1 MERITKFISVMGL
14 AATAVLASCGNKQAS
29 GTGTAPAADTVV
41 RETSAT
47 DTAPLQ
53 AAPAAEDTMPS
64 AAAEPV
70 KEDTSASDIAL
81 IKSLYSKCVFGGP
94 NAGYLKK
101 VCTAKVLSR
110 LAAANEY
117 DDGGYAAW
125 EFRSGAQDG
134 DGPSKVNSV
143 TPEGDGWYKV
153 SMLDMGIKCTK
164 RLRVTDGKIS
174 DYR

>member
-70 KEDTSASDIAL
+70 KEDTSAADIAL
-81 IKSLYSKCVFGGP
+81 IKSLYSNAYSEGRTPDTLRRYAQRKC
-94 NAGYLKK
+94 
-101 VCTAKVLSR
+101 
-110 LAAANEY
+110 
-117 DDGGYAAW
+117 
-125 EFRSGAQDG
+125 
-134 DGPSKVNSV
+134 
-143 TPEGDGWYKV
+143 
-153 SMLDMGIKCTK
+153 
-164 RLRVTDGKIS
+164 
-174 DYR
+174 